1 MGKYEPL
8 AAHLQG
14 VRSDSWI
21 AGFAELEEVLGF
33 ALPPSAHR
41 YREWW
46 ANQRSGGHSQ
56 AKGWQDAGWKVWEV
70 DLAEKRVE
78 FRRGASRPK
87 PINADHPEPSEEELM
102 RRASLYLDI
111 TDRSQ
116 IVREALK
123 ALCAREAAQRLVR
136 LGGTMPDLEAPPRRR
151 FA

>member
-8 AAHLQG
+8 AAHLEEVG
-14 VRSDSWI
+14 SNNWI
-21 AGFAELEEVLGF
+21 ASFAELEEVLGF

-46 ANQRSGGHSQ
+46 ANQRGGGHSQ

-70 DLAEKRVE
+70 DLAAKRVE
-78 FRRGASRPK
+78 FRRKAPSR
-87 PINADHPEPSEEELM
+87 AGDSGHSESSDEELM
-102 RRASLYLDI
+102 RRASLYLDT

-123 ALCAREAAQRLVR
+123 ALCAREAARRLGR
-136 LGGTMPDLEAPPRRR
+136 LGGTMPDLQAPPRRR
-151 FA
+151 FE